1 LKLLF
6 LGTSAARPTAE
17 RNVPALVLTRG
28 GESLLFECGEGTQRQ
43 MMRYGVTFAL
53 NDIFFT
59 HFHGDHFL
67 GVIGLV
73 RTFGLQGRTEPL
85 RLVGPR
91 GAKKLLD
98 QALTLGV
105 ERQPFE
111 VQIAEVEPGQVQTRE
126 GYELRVFGVEH
137 GGGAVGY
144 ALVENQRLG
153 RFDPERARSLGV
165 PEGPLW
171 GKLQRG
177 QAVRIE
183 DGREVTAETIVGPPR
198 PGRKVVYSGDSRP
211 CQATVEAARGADL
224 LVHEATFS
232 EEEKDRAKET
242 AHATAKEAAEVA
254 KAAGVRKL
262 VLTHLSARYSRDTA
276 VLLDEARAVFAETVV
291 AKDGLEIEVPFA
303 DARG

>member
-17 RNVPALVLTRG
+17 RNVSSLVVTRG

-53 NDIFFT
+53 GDLFFT
-59 HFHGDHFL
+59 HFHADHFL

-85 RLVGPR
+85 RLVGPK
-91 GAKKLLD
+91 GAKRLLA
-98 QALTLGV
+98 QALALGV
-105 ERQPFE
+105 ERQAFE
-111 VQIAEVEPGQVQTRE
+111 VEIAEVEPGQVLARE
-126 GYELRVFGVEH
+126 GYELRVFAVEH

-144 ALVENQRLG
+144 ALVENERLG
-153 RFDPERARSLGV
+153 RFDPDRARALGV

-177 QAVRIE
+177 QAVVLD
-183 DGREVTAETIVGPPR
+183 DGREVKAETIVGPPR
-198 PGRKVVYSGDSRP
+198 AGRKLVYSGDTRP
-211 CQATVEAARGADL
+211 CASTVEAARGADL
-224 LVHEATFS
+224 LVHEATFG

-242 AHATAKEAAEVA
+242 QHATASEAAGVA
-254 KAAGVRKL
+254 KAAGVRRL
-262 VLTHLSARYSRDTA
+262 VLTHLSARYSRDA
-276 VLLDEARAVFAETVV
+276 SVLLDEARAVFAETAV
-291 AKDGLEIEVPFA
+291 AKDGLEIDVPYA
-303 DARG
+303 DASG